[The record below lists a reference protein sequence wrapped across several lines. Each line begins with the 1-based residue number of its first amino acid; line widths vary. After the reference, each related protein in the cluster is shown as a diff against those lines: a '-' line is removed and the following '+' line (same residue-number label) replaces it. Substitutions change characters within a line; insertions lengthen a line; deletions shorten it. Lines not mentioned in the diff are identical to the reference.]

1 MPSKKMLVAGA
12 SGLVGHAAIDHF
24 RSLPGWEV
32 VGASRRLPA
41 DLPGAELVSVDLAD
55 TGACERVFGQMA
67 DVTHLIY
74 AALHEIPG
82 LMPGWTDEDT
92 IERNGLMLRNLFKPL
107 ARVAAGLEHVSLLH
121 GTKAYGL
128 HHPDI
133 GLNGLRNPLR
143 ERDPRRPHRNFYF
156 VQEDYLREKQA
167 GGRWTLT
174 TWRPTVIYG
183 DAPGNNMNPIP
194 PLAAYAAV
202 LKARGEPLYFP
213 GQPGAQSL
221 REAVDADL
229 VAHALA
235 WATTAPAAAGETFN
249 VTNGDVFIWDNVWP
263 AIAGTLGME
272 PGEAR
277 PFSFANDLPAWEAEW
292 SAIVDKHGLRSPRNI
307 VEFAGYNSLV
317 YTDVMLAGGTRP
329 GGPILNSTIH
339 LREAGF
345 HECMDSEDMFRKLF
359 RQMQDSGQLPPADAR

>member
-1 MPSKKMLVAGA
+1 MGSRKALVAGA

-24 RSLPGWEV
+24 RSLPDWAV

-41 DLPGAELVSVDLAD
+41 DLSGAELVSIDLSD
-55 TGACERVFGQMA
+55 REACERIFGAMG

-82 LMPGWTDEDT
+82 LLPGWTDEDT
-92 IERNGLMLRNLFKPL
+92 IERNGRMLRNLFEPL
-107 ARVAAGLEHVSLLH
+107 SRAAQGLEHVSLLH

-133 GLNGLRNPLR
+133 GLSGLRNPLR

-156 VQEDYLREKQA
+156 VQEDYLREKQR
-167 GGRWTLT
+167 GRGWALT
-174 TWRPTVIYG
+174 VWRPTVIYG

-202 LKARGEPLYFP
+202 LKERGEPLYFP
-213 GQPGAQSL
+213 GQPGAQGL
-221 REAVDADL
+221 REAVDAGL

-235 WATTAPAAAGETFN
+235 WATTAPTAPGKTFN
-249 VTNGDVFIWDNVWP
+249 ITNGDVFLWDNVWP
-263 AIAGTLGME
+263 AIAETLGME
-272 PGEAR
+272 PGEPR
-277 PFSFANDLPAWEAEW
+277 PFSFANDLPAWDAEW
-292 SAIVDKHGLRSPRNI
+292 AAIVARYGLRSPRGI
-307 VEFAGYNSLV
+307 VEFAGFNSLI
-317 YTDVMLAGGTRP
+317 YTDIMLAGGSRP

-345 HECMDSEDMFRKLF
+345 HECMDTEDMFRKLF
-359 RQMQDSGQLPPADAR
+359 RRMQDAGQIPAADAS